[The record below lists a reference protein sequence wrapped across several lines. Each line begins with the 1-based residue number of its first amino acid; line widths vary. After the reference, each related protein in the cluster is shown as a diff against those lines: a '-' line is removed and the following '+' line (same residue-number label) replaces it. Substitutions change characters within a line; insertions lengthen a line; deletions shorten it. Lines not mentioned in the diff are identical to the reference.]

1 MNTKLIED
9 IGDLY
14 DSVVRSTENPLVLK
28 LADDMLKIVN
38 RHDKPTPTEDG
49 HAWCPECKETVPAIH
64 ITFEEMHDICGQSII
79 WKDPIVTTP
88 APLAVEPLATLVKW
102 MDAELHELEIY
113 IQAQEKSPEH
123 IWHKGAKVTTIASL
137 SHTQQRM
144 MEWREK
150 ARKFL
155 NGLEDKKESRP

>member
-88 APLAVEPLATLVKW
+88 APLAVEPLAVELVRVMVENGDDMPEANCSCHISTPCSDCVEYSWKRDW
-102 MDAELHELEIY
+102 MKDAR
-113 IQAQEKSPEH
+113 
-123 IWHKGAKVTTIASL
+123 T
-137 SHTQQRM
+137 
-144 MEWREK
+144 
-150 ARKFL
+150 FL
-155 NGLEDKKESRP
+155 NGLEDKKESRPCPR